1 MSYNPQFVKIATMR
15 ALNKVAKPIQSRKK
29 KKQDNSSSSE
39 TSVSK
44 EVKDILARGTETGAK
59 KGVQAAS
66 LSAHPYTALGG
77 KILPAAKKAIPM
89 ASTALESAQWAAT
102 GKNPVTDYDYDK
114 SGIVDAI
121 LDATDVTNPYAMART
136 ATRSVKVQA
145 EAAKKR
151 DDLVRA
157 SALNPVASPI
167 LKSQYDALIPPGQ
180 RL

>member
-29 KKQDNSSSSE
+29 KQNKSNSSDSSVTQE
-39 TSVSK
+39 A
-44 EVKDILARGTETGAK
+44 KDILARSSEAGAK

-77 KILPAAKKAIPM
+77 KILPAAKKALPM
-89 ASTALESAQWAAT
+89 ASTAVESAQWAAT

-114 SGIVDAI
+114 SGIVDAL
-121 LDATDVTNPYAMART
+121 LDATDFTNPYAMTRT
-136 ATRSVKVQA
+136 GVRAVRTQA
-145 EAAKKR
+145 QAAKKR
-151 DDLVRA
+151 DELIRSGALDPRSS
-157 SALNPVASPI
+157 SAI
-167 LKSQYDALIPPGQ
+167 KSQYDALIPPGY